1 MPMTTTSKLLNRLRM
16 RQLMLILAIHK
27 HGTLRGAADEMGMSQ
42 PAATKMLQELEES
55 VQMQLFARTGRNLQF
70 NDAGKRVLAY
80 FEGIEGTLT
89 ALTREIQEIEK
100 GHLGKLVI
108 GSIMAASPAV
118 LSKAILTIKEAYP
131 YLQIEVIVDTSDR
144 LTESLE
150 KGEMDL
156 AIGRIPQRSTHAFN
170 FDPLAEENLSIVCRS
185 MHPLTQYKGVELTQI
200 NQYAWILQPHG
211 SPMREVIENEFK
223 VNHIRLPKAPIETS
237 SILTTKNLLLQS
249 DMVAVIPQDIA
260 KIYNRFG
267 ILSILD
273 YNISSQLNPYGIITP
288 SHRPQSQF
296 TQAMIKYLKAY
307 SD

>member
-1 MPMTTTSKLLNRLRM
+1 MPITKASKLLNRLRM
-16 RQLMLILAIHK
+16 RQLSLILAIHK

-55 VQMQLFARTGRNLQF
+55 LQMKLFKRTGRNIYF
-70 NDAGKRVLAY
+70 NDAGKRVLEY

-118 LSKAILTIKEAYP
+118 LSKAILKIKDEYP

-156 AIGRIPQRSTHAFN
+156 AIGRIPQSSTHSFE
-170 FDPLAEENLSIVCRS
+170 FDPLADEHLSVVCRS
-185 MHPLTQYKGVELTQI
+185 THPLSQNQGVDLRQI

-223 VNHIRLPKAPIETS
+223 INQIPPPKAPIETS

-249 DMVAVIPQDIA
+249 DMVTVIPQDIA

-273 YNISSQLNPYGIITP
+273 YEISSKLNPYGIITTA
-288 SHRPQSQF
+288 HRPQSQF
-296 TQAMIKYLKAY
+296 TKSMIKYLKIL
-307 SD
+307 SQ